1 MLALASIA
9 RSAVSVLLWQNLNT
23 DAEYE
28 IVNAYR
34 DGRLWI
40 FVVVIVIAA
49 MLFKQRKKIG

>member
-9 RSAVSVLLWQNLNT
+9 RSAVSVFLWQRLNT

-40 FVVVIVIAA
+40 LVVVVVIVA
-49 MLFKQRKKIG
+49 MLFKSRRKIG

>member
-9 RSAVSVLLWQNLNT
+9 WSAVSVFLWQRLNT

-40 FVVVIVIAA
+40 LIVVIVIIA
-49 MLFKQRKKIG
+49 MLVKQRRKIG

>member
-1 MLALASIA
+1 MLALVNIA
-9 RSAVSVLLWQNLNT
+9 KSAVSVLAWQRLNT

-40 FVVVIVIAA
+40 VVVAIVIVA
-49 MLFKQRKKIG
+49 MLVKQLKAR